1 MKTTT
6 MTTVE
11 RDEFGFAIKT
21 KSKRGVLYKV
31 VLDEEAEN
39 EKPTFKVLN
48 LDDLEKLPEPAWLV
62 EGVVPDNSLTTL
74 YGPPGSAKSFLALDV
89 ALCIV
94 TGTKFHN
101 APVKQG
107 RVIYS
112 LGEGLRGLRYRI
124 EAWCIAH
131 PDADR
136 ELIRKNFVVIPR
148 AVHLLEDY
156 DVSMLFN
163 TIEMQPSV
171 DLLIIDTLARSLVG
185 GDENS
190 AGDVGRAVAVCDRV
204 RDMTGSATMIVHHT
218 DASGTKARGSTA
230 LPGASDTMIRMS
242 KDVNQNV
249 ISITCPKMKDG
260 EPFKPVYFDLRQFGH
275 SDALVS
281 RGSTSTPQYAP
292 QPSKKDNPF

>member
-1 MKTTT
+1 MNRMT
-6 MTTVE
+6 MTATE

-21 KSKRGVLYKV
+21 QTRRSILSKT
-31 VLDEEAEN
+31 VLDEEAEK
-39 EKPTFKVLN
+39 EKPAFKLLN
-48 LDDLEKLPEPAWLV
+48 LDDLEQLPEPTWLV
-62 EGVVPDNSLTTL
+62 EGMMPDNSLTTL

-89 ALCIV
+89 ALSIV
-94 TGTKFHN
+94 TGIKFHN

-131 PDADR
+131 PNADR

-163 TIEMQPSV
+163 TIELQESV
-171 DLLIIDTLARSLVG
+171 DLVIIDTLARSLVG

-190 AGDVGRAVAVCDRV
+190 AGDVGRAIAVCDRV
-204 RDMTGSATMIVHHT
+204 RDMTGSATLIVHHT

-230 LPGASDTMIRMS
+230 LPGASDTMIRMG
-242 KDVNQNV
+242 KDTNQNV
-249 ISITCPKMKDG
+249 ITITCPKMKDG
-260 EPFKPVYFDLRQFGH
+260 EPFKPVYFDLKQFGH
-275 SDALVS
+275 SAALVA
-281 RGSTSTPQYAP
+281 RPLSTPPQYA
-292 QPSKKDNPF
+292 QRTHTKDNPF